1 MAGGLGTPW
10 VGEIRMVGFNFQP
23 QGWMLCNG
31 QLLAIS
37 QYSVLFNLIGTTYG
51 GDGQSTFALPDLR
64 GRVPLGA
71 GQGAG
76 LGNYALGQPSGAETV
91 TLTVN
96 QMAVHTHLYTPGAG
110 RRSRRRTAPTAH
122 TRQSAATTT
131 RRRTAARPCPRPRS
145 RTPAATSRTRTS
157 SRTWGSTS
165 SSRSSASTRARTK
178 GPADR
183 RRVSPSGRP
192 PRAAPGP
199 PRRPSPACRP
209 QTASTEPSRRAGSP
223 PA

>member
-37 QYSVLFNLIGTTYG
+37 QYSVLFDLIGTTYG

-71 GQGAG
+71 GQGTG
-76 LGNYALGQPSGAETV
+76 LSNYVLGQPSGAETV

-96 QMAVHTHLYTPGAG
+96 QMAAHTHLYTPGAG
-110 RRSRRRTAPTAH
+110 AAEQTTNRPDSAYPTVGGYYDATPNGSAPM
-122 TRQSAATTT
+122 
-131 RRRTAARPCPRPRS
+131 P
-145 RTPAATSRTRTS
+145 
-157 SRTWGSTS
+157 
-165 SSRSSASTRARTK
+165 
-178 GPADR
+178 
-183 RRVSPSGRP
+183 SPSVANAGGNQP
-192 PRAAPGP
+192 HPNLQPYLGINFIISLFGIF
-199 PRRPSPACRP
+199 PS
-209 QTASTEPSRRAGSP
+209 QN
-223 PA
+223 